1 MGVLAIDLSATAI
14 PDLNGAIVRL
24 QALGKVEFDLG
35 RRPFECAFDGRLRP
49 LKPTVSKREA
59 DTEYPG
65 YRRED
70 ESSRACRE
78 FRQRD
83 ARRLGNVCSR
93 LVERDDLACWQPEQI
108 KNSSSSGA
116 AARD

>member
-14 PDLNGAIVRL
+14 PDLNGAVVRL
-24 QALGKVEFDLG
+24 QALGKVEFDLA
-35 RRPFECAFDGRLRP
+35 RRPLECTFNRRLRP

-59 DTEYPG
+59 DTEHLG
-65 YRRED
+65 HQRED

-83 ARRLGNVCSR
+83 ARRLGDACSR
-93 LVERDDLACWQPEQI
+93 LVERDDVACWQPKQI

-116 AARD
+116 AAGD